1 MQVDYIPKLGTISEI
16 WSVNHKETGE
26 IRAAKIIKK
35 ALKSTST
42 ATEMFKSEAKT
53 LKQLT
58 HPNVLKIIEVFEDD
72 NNYYMVTELLEG
84 NNLNDYLAS
93 ISRKSLN
100 EKIIANFLRQLL
112 SGVNYCPSV
121 VLINII

>member
-1 MQVDYIPKLGTISEI
+1 MLSTVTSISITPLRKKLVQVDYIPKLGTISEI

-42 ATEMFKSEAKT
+42 ATEMFKSEAKA

-58 HPNVLKIIEVFEDD
+58 PQYD
-72 NNYYMVTELLEG
+72 N
-84 NNLNDYLAS
+84 
-93 ISRKSLN
+93 
-100 EKIIANFLRQLL
+100 
-112 SGVNYCPSV
+112 
-121 VLINII
+121 